1 MKRVGCT
8 ILACYIFMSSL
19 FAVSVSAYNYPNDFW
34 TINSKYEAALN
45 SNNYADIIKY
55 GNQIINTMGKAPDG
69 REKTDVYVTRYK
81 EIAKA
86 YAALGDYNN
95 SAYTY
100 NLLYNYALQYSEHW
114 EYAKGAKAYAL
125 QYTPSI
131 AMYTDNGSSPY
142 FGAKNEKHNGV
153 LFGMCANGG
162 TRSKL
167 KGESMLLTYQEL
179 GDHLL
184 SYNVGIMREARSKGL
199 AVEFALNC
207 KYEGDDIKNIR
218 NLTSYLKEISD
229 MLDDFEEVP
238 VYLRFAAEF
247 DVWENQTDAESFK
260 SAFRY
265 VSKYFKDR
273 NSNAAIVWSP
283 AQASNWYVDIDD
295 YYPGDEYVDWVG
307 VSLYAQ
313 KYFRGDVHASD
324 ADQVVFKCGANSEP
338 VTAIKDIVETYGN
351 RKPIMLSESG
361 CGHKLIKTG
370 QDTSAFALQR
380 LREYY
385 SYLPMVYPQIKLI
398 AYFDWYVN
406 AEEEKSDYRLT
417 TNSALQNEYLK
428 LTKGERFIHNGYN
441 GGTGFCYRKVTDG
454 ISVDSVFPVSC
465 YAHKYNT
472 EIKTVT
478 YFIDGNYV
486 GMSNEIPYTAYIDA
500 SGYQGRHSLKAV
512 AAFSDGQTLVT
523 ESAINISG
531 NCDDI
536 SVKISGEKVDF
547 DRDPVL
553 YNDRTMVPMRK
564 IFENLGARVEWDG
577 ASQTVTGTKGDRKVR
592 VTVGSKLM
600 YVNSKEI
607 TLDTS
612 PIVMS
617 DRTLV
622 PVRAVAE
629 GLGCDVDWIERTSTV
644 EIEPKIF
651 RWSEWTDELPS
662 YVDED
667 LYYIEDKTEYRYM
680 EKYEEEID
688 YPTAHPEHAMNYSR
702 TEKTYGNWS
711 DWQRDYISESK
722 TVEVETRRQSE
733 PIRYHFA
740 HYCTGNISDSSDR
753 YMTWDR
759 WWREENSYH
768 DIGWYDYK
776 IDEAPDGKGGYVLY
790 NSDGSIKRCSN
801 TCYRYYIIETTGG
814 DYTEYRYRNVKYH
827 YFFWQYTDWSDWS
840 ERYPRGAA
848 RIDERT
854 LYRYKEK

>member
-1 MKRVGCT
+1 MKRVACFLF
-8 ILACYIFMSSL
+8 ILIAFYTQ
-19 FAVSVSAYNYPNDFW
+19 SVFAYNYPNDFW
-34 TINSKYEAALN
+34 TLNSKYEAALN

-55 GNQIINTMGKAPDG
+55 GNQIINTMGKALDG
-69 REKTDVYVTRYK
+69 REKTDIYVTRYK

-100 NLLYNYALQYSEHW
+100 NLLYNYASQYSEHW

-131 AMYTDNGSSPY
+131 AMYTDKGSSPY
-142 FGAKNEKHNGV
+142 FGAKNEKRNGV

-338 VTAIKDIVETYGN
+338 VTAIKDLVETYGN

-398 AYFDWYVN
+398 AYFDWYVD

-417 TNSALQNEYLK
+417 TNSTLQNEYLK
-428 LTKGERFIHNGYN
+428 LTKGERFIHNGYS
-441 GGTGFCYRKVTDG
+441 GGTGFCYRNVTDG

-531 NCDDI
+531 NGDDI

-612 PIVMS
+612 PIMMS

-651 RWSEWTDELPS
+651 RWSEWTDELPG

-667 LYYIEDKTEYRYM
+667 LYYIEESEEYRYRTRDK
-680 EKYEEEID
+680 EYFTRDRRI
-688 YPTAHPEHAMNYSR
+688 YSLNYVRCDTS
-702 TEKTYGNWS
+702 YGNWS
-711 DWQRDYISESK
+711 EWQRNYISE
-722 TVEVETRRQSE
+722 TDNNEVETRTQSS
-733 PIRYHFA
+733 PKRYHYT
-740 HYCTGNISDSSDR
+740 HYCTGNIGDSNTR
-753 YMTWDR
+753 YHSGNYKFN
-759 WWREENSYH
+759 EACSYH
-768 DIGWYDYK
+768 DLGWFDSPLPYSEDSDNDYTYYENGNK
-776 IDEAPDGKGGYVLY
+776 Y
-790 NSDGSIKRCSN
+790 RCSN
-801 TCYRYYIIETTGG
+801 SCWRWYLAETSGG
-814 DYTEYRYRNVKYH
+814 NYTEYRSRSVYRTYVY
-827 YFFWQYTDWSDWS
+827 WEWGDWSDWS
-840 ERYPRGAA
+840 EWSDDDYGYY
-848 RIDERT
+848 DSSVDEEERT
-854 LYRYKEK
+854 VYRYKEK